1 MPTDSGALLRLEGW
15 LVRSGPSRNHSLHIE
30 GKTIHRKKNGLEKPF
45 PCLSLFDGKKKIKIK
60 IKKQAKQLVLG
71 LLLIYEYISSTFLCT
86 SVVQVI
92 CKQASIDYIF
102 VKKVTM
108 TIPHL
113 LKGRAQE
120 KTDRVW
126 ARQSASEFASKDKV
140 SWFFIFSKK
149 TLSFGSVSWHS
160 PNG

>member
-1 MPTDSGALLRLEGW
+1 MDQAEIILFI
-15 LVRSGPSRNHSLHIE
+15 SRE
-30 GKTIHRKKNGLEKPF
+30 KQYTEKKNGLEKPF

-92 CKQASIDYIF
+92 FKQASIDYIF

-120 KTDRVW
+120 KTDRV
-126 ARQSASEFASKDKV
+126 
-140 SWFFIFSKK
+140 
-149 TLSFGSVSWHS
+149 
-160 PNG
+160 